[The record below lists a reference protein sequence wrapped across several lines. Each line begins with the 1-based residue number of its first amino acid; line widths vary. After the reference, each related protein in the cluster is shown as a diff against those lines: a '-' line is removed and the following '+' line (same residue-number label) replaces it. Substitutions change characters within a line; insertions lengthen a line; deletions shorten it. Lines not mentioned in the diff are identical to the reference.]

1 MKKWTRK
8 TKILTTI
15 IILGIISSAFQPT
28 DIYFLIKKNFTI
40 FSETYEHIAL
50 EYVDQVDPSIVMKN
64 GLNAMLETLDPYT
77 VYYDEAQNE
86 EAEIFSRGNYA
97 GIGIDAGY
105 KDDQVVV
112 IAPVEGGP
120 ADLIG
125 IRAGDIILEIDGVP
139 TEGLQP
145 EEVQNLTMGEI
156 GSNVSLKIIRYGIET
171 PIKFEITR
179 ETIEIKNVTYSG
191 HLGENSEFGII
202 RLSQFGMNAGDEI
215 RSAILELQ
223 FEQELEGFILDLR
236 DNPGGILGEA
246 VSIIDKFIEPGI
258 SVVETRGRIAE
269 YNQSYETQE
278 PIFFDKPVIILMNEG
293 SASASEVVAGALQ
306 DLDRAVI
313 LGERSFGKGLVQI
326 VKPMPYNTSLK
337 ITISRYYTP
346 SGRSIQSV
354 AYTHTAENATI
365 NREDFANR
373 IFRTRNGRLVKEGRG
388 IEPDIEIL
396 SSVPSIIEMALLQ
409 QNSIF
414 DFATQFESTNPDF
427 NHNDLPDNIYQE
439 FIEFLNNSDFDL
451 ELESEF
457 LLDELAEKLGDI
469 ESASLHIAALRKS
482 IEEEKSVIFNTH
494 KAIIE
499 KMLYLEL
506 IYRYKGETERTKAA
520 FQFDH
525 QLNQALS
532 VLSESSRVE
541 EILSGNH

>member
-1 MKKWTRK
+1 MKKWSHK

-15 IILGIISSAFQPT
+15 IVLGIISSAFQPT

-40 FSETYEHIAL
+40 FSETYENIAL

-145 EEVQNLTMGEI
+145 EEVQNLTIGEI

-191 HLGENSEFGII
+191 HLGANSEFGII

-215 RSAILELQ
+215 RSAISELQ
-223 FEQELEGFILDLR
+223 FEQELEGLILDLR

-278 PIFFDKPVIILMNEG
+278 PIFFEKPVIILMNEG

-354 AYTHTAENATI
+354 AYTHTADNATI
-365 NREDFANR
+365 NREDLANR
-373 IFRTRNGRLVKEGRG
+373 IFRTRNGRPVKEGRG

-427 NHNDLPDNIYQE
+427 NHNDLPDNIYQA
-439 FIEFLNNSDFDL
+439 FIEFLKNSDFDL

-457 LLDELAEKLGDI
+457 LLDEIAEKLDDI

-482 IEEEKSVIFNTH
+482 IEEEKSVMFNTH

-506 IYRYKGETERTKAA
+506 IYRYKGETERTKSA

-541 EILSGNH
+541 EILSGNN

>member
-1 MKKWTRK
+1 MKKWSRK

-40 FSETYEHIAL
+40 FSETYENIAL

-215 RSAILELQ
+215 RSAISELQ
-223 FEQELEGFILDLR
+223 FEQELEGLILDLR

-354 AYTHTAENATI
+354 AYTHTADNATI
-365 NREDFANR
+365 NREDLANR
-373 IFRTRNGRLVKEGRG
+373 IFRTRNGRPVKEGRG

-427 NHNDLPDNIYQE
+427 NHDDLPDNIYQA
-439 FIEFLNNSDFDL
+439 FIEFLKNSDFDL

-457 LLDELAEKLGDI
+457 LLDEIAEKLGDI

-482 IEEEKSVIFNTH
+482 IEEEKSVMFNTH

-506 IYRYKGETERTKAA
+506 IYRYKGETERTKSA

-532 VLSESSRVE
+532 VLSESSRME
-541 EILSGNH
+541 EILSGNN

>member
-1 MKKWTRK
+1 MKKRARK
-8 TKILTTI
+8 AKILAII

-40 FSETYEHIAL
+40 FSELYENITL

-86 EAEIFSRGNYA
+86 QAEIFSRGSYA
-97 GIGIDAGY
+97 GIGIDAGF
-105 KDDQVVV
+105 KDNQVVV

-120 ADLIG
+120 ADLMG
-125 IRAGDIILEIDGVP
+125 IRAGDIILEIDGFP

-156 GSNVSLKIIRYGIET
+156 GSSVSLKIIRYGIET

-179 ETIEIKNVTYSG
+179 ETIEIKNVTFYDRV
-191 HLGENSEFGII
+191 GEHSEFGII

-215 RSAILELQ
+215 RSAISELQ
-223 FEQELEGFILDLR
+223 IEQELEGLILDLR

-278 PIFFDKPVIILMNEG
+278 PVFFEKPIIILMNEG

-306 DLDRAVI
+306 DLDRAII
-313 LGERSFGKGLVQI
+313 LGERSFGKGLVQT

-337 ITISRYYTP
+337 ITISRYFTP

-354 AYTHTAENATI
+354 AYTHTADNATI
-365 NREDFANR
+365 NREELANR
-373 IFRTRNGRLVKEGRG
+373 IFQTRNGRPVKEGRG
-388 IEPDIEIL
+388 IEPDIEIF

-414 DFATQFESTNPDF
+414 DFVTQFESANSDF
-427 NHNDLPDNIYQE
+427 SHNELPDNIYQT

-457 LLDELAEKLGDI
+457 LLDKLAEKLNEI
-469 ESASLHIAALRKS
+469 ESSSLHIEALRQS
-482 IEEEKSVIFNTH
+482 VEEEKNAIFNTN

-506 IYRYKGETERTKAA
+506 IYRYKGESARTKAA
-520 FQFDH
+520 FQFDY

-532 VLSESSRVE
+532 VLSEPSRVE
-541 EILSGNH
+541 EILSGNN

>member
-1 MKKWTRK
+1 MKKWSRK

-40 FSETYEHIAL
+40 FSETYENIAL

-191 HLGENSEFGII
+191 HLGANSEFGII

-215 RSAILELQ
+215 RSAISELQ
-223 FEQELEGFILDLR
+223 FEQELEGLILDLR

-354 AYTHTAENATI
+354 AYTHTADNATI
-365 NREDFANR
+365 NREDLTNR
-373 IFRTRNGRLVKEGRG
+373 IFRTRNGRPVKEGRG

-427 NHNDLPDNIYQE
+427 NHNDLPDNIYQA

-520 FQFDH
+520 FQFDY

-532 VLSESSRVE
+532 VLSESSRIE
-541 EILSGNH
+541 EILSGNN

>member
-1 MKKWTRK
+1 MKKWSRK

-15 IILGIISSAFQPT
+15 IVLGIISSAFQPT

-40 FSETYEHIAL
+40 FSETYENIAL

-191 HLGENSEFGII
+191 HLGANSEFGII

-215 RSAILELQ
+215 RSAISELQ
-223 FEQELEGFILDLR
+223 FEQELEGLILDLR

-354 AYTHTAENATI
+354 AYTHTADNATI
-365 NREDFANR
+365 NREDLANR
-373 IFRTRNGRLVKEGRG
+373 IFRTRNGRPVKEGRG

-396 SSVPSIIEMALLQ
+396 SSVPSVIEMALLQ

-427 NHNDLPDNIYQE
+427 NHNDLPDNIYQA
-439 FIEFLNNSDFDL
+439 FIEFLKNSDFDL

-457 LLDELAEKLGDI
+457 LLNELAEKLDDI

-482 IEEEKSVIFNTH
+482 IEEEKSVMFNTH

-506 IYRYKGETERTKAA
+506 IYRYKGETERTKSA

-541 EILSGNH
+541 EILSGNN

>member
-1 MKKWTRK
+1 MKKWSRK

-40 FSETYEHIAL
+40 FSETYENIAL

-191 HLGENSEFGII
+191 HLGANSEFGII

-215 RSAILELQ
+215 RSAISELQ
-223 FEQELEGFILDLR
+223 FEQELEGLILDLR

-354 AYTHTAENATI
+354 AYTHTADNATI
-365 NREDFANR
+365 NREDLANR
-373 IFRTRNGRLVKEGRG
+373 IFRTRNGRPVKEGRG

-427 NHNDLPDNIYQE
+427 NHNDLPDNIYQA
-439 FIEFLNNSDFDL
+439 FIEFLKNSDFDL

-457 LLDELAEKLGDI
+457 LLNELAEKLGDI

-482 IEEEKSVIFNTH
+482 IEEEKSVMFNIH

-532 VLSESSRVE
+532 VLSESSGVE
-541 EILSGNH
+541 EILSGNN

>member
-1 MKKWTRK
+1 MKKWSRK

-15 IILGIISSAFQPT
+15 IVLGIISSAFQPT

-40 FSETYEHIAL
+40 FSETYENIAL

-215 RSAILELQ
+215 RSAISELQ
-223 FEQELEGFILDLR
+223 FEQELEGLILDLR

-354 AYTHTAENATI
+354 AYTHTADNATI
-365 NREDFANR
+365 NREDLANR
-373 IFRTRNGRLVKEGRG
+373 IFRTRNGRPVKEGRG

-427 NHNDLPDNIYQE
+427 NHNDLPDNIYQA
-439 FIEFLNNSDFDL
+439 FIEFLKNSDFDL

-482 IEEEKSVIFNTH
+482 IEEEKSVMFNTH

-506 IYRYKGETERTKAA
+506 IYRYKGETERTKSA

-541 EILSGNH
+541 EILSGNN

>member
-1 MKKWTRK
+1 
-8 TKILTTI
+8 
-15 IILGIISSAFQPT
+15 
-28 DIYFLIKKNFTI
+28 
-40 FSETYEHIAL
+40 
-50 EYVDQVDPSIVMKN
+50 
-64 GLNAMLETLDPYT
+64 
-77 VYYDEAQNE
+77 
-86 EAEIFSRGNYA
+86 
-97 GIGIDAGY
+97 
-105 KDDQVVV
+105 
-112 IAPVEGGP
+112 
-120 ADLIG
+120 
-125 IRAGDIILEIDGVP
+125 
-139 TEGLQP
+139 
-145 EEVQNLTMGEI
+145 
-156 GSNVSLKIIRYGIET
+156 
-171 PIKFEITR
+171 
-179 ETIEIKNVTYSG
+179 
-191 HLGENSEFGII
+191 
-202 RLSQFGMNAGDEI
+202 
-215 RSAILELQ
+215 
-223 FEQELEGFILDLR
+223 
-236 DNPGGILGEA
+236 
-246 VSIIDKFIEPGI
+246 
-258 SVVETRGRIAE
+258 
-269 YNQSYETQE
+269 
-278 PIFFDKPVIILMNEG
+278 MNEG

-354 AYTHTAENATI
+354 AYTHMADNATI
-365 NREDFANR
+365 NREDLANR
-373 IFRTRNGRLVKEGRG
+373 IFRTRNGRPVKEGRG

-427 NHNDLPDNIYQE
+427 NHNDLPDNIYQV
-439 FIEFLNNSDFDL
+439 FIEFLNNSDFGL

-482 IEEEKSVIFNTH
+482 IEEEKSVMFNTH

-532 VLSESSRVE
+532 VLAESSRVE
-541 EILSGNH
+541 EILSGNN

>member
-1 MKKWTRK
+1 MKKWSRK

-40 FSETYEHIAL
+40 FSETYENIAL

-215 RSAILELQ
+215 RSAISELQ
-223 FEQELEGFILDLR
+223 FKQELEGLILDLR

-354 AYTHTAENATI
+354 AYTHTADNATI
-365 NREDFANR
+365 NREDLANR
-373 IFRTRNGRLVKEGRG
+373 IFRTRNGRPVKEGRG

-427 NHNDLPDNIYQE
+427 NHNDLPDNIYQA
-439 FIEFLNNSDFDL
+439 FIEFLKNSDFDL

-469 ESASLHIAALRKS
+469 ESANLHIAALRKS
-482 IEEEKSVIFNTH
+482 IEEEKSVMFNTH

-506 IYRYKGETERTKAA
+506 IYRYKGETERTKSA

-541 EILSGNH
+541 EILSGNN

>member
-1 MKKWTRK
+1 MKKWSRK

-40 FSETYEHIAL
+40 FSETYENIAL

-191 HLGENSEFGII
+191 HLGANSEFGII

-215 RSAILELQ
+215 RSAISELQ
-223 FEQELEGFILDLR
+223 FEQELEGLILDLR

-278 PIFFDKPVIILMNEG
+278 PIFFEKPVIILMNEG

-354 AYTHTAENATI
+354 AYTHTADNATI
-365 NREDFANR
+365 NREDLANR
-373 IFRTRNGRLVKEGRG
+373 IFRTRNGRPVKEGRG

-427 NHNDLPDNIYQE
+427 NHNDLPDNIYQA

-532 VLSESSRVE
+532 VLTESSRVE
-541 EILSGNH
+541 EILSGNN

>member
-1 MKKWTRK
+1 MKKWSRK

-40 FSETYEHIAL
+40 FSETYENIAL

-215 RSAILELQ
+215 RSAISELQ
-223 FEQELEGFILDLR
+223 FEQELEGLILDLR

-278 PIFFDKPVIILMNEG
+278 PIFFEKPVIILMNEG

-354 AYTHTAENATI
+354 AYTHTADNATI
-365 NREDFANR
+365 NREDLANR
-373 IFRTRNGRLVKEGRG
+373 IFRTRNGRPVKEGRG

-427 NHNDLPDNIYQE
+427 NHNDLPDNIYQA
-439 FIEFLNNSDFDL
+439 FIEFLKNSDFDL

-457 LLDELAEKLGDI
+457 LLNELEEKLGDI

-482 IEEEKSVIFNTH
+482 IEEEKSVMFNTH

-541 EILSGNH
+541 EILSGNN